1 MILWQIYS
9 GARQQISSKLPKFYT
24 RYYKKTFSLFVSGHS
39 VYSFNSL
46 LFADNSC
53 YSYLLADI
61 NDDRHLTACVAW
73 TLVCSSGHK
82 QQSTANACTG
92 THTGK
97 GKGRRGFVQC
107 LVVNTPLRRSG
118 MAHVLL
124 HTPCT
129 SANGMNHTC
138 LCLPSQS
145 WYSFTDPV
153 VMQTMDIN
161 KAVSETPHCSV
172 TW

>member
-97 GKGRRGFVQC
+97 GKGRRGFV
-107 LVVNTPLRRSG
+107 
-118 MAHVLL
+118 
-124 HTPCT
+124 
-129 SANGMNHTC
+129 
-138 LCLPSQS
+138 
-145 WYSFTDPV
+145 
-153 VMQTMDIN
+153 
-161 KAVSETPHCSV
+161 
-172 TW
+172 